1 MILENGGIF
10 GLDYGLISR
19 LREPNNAGDGEDC
32 VTVLSVDENNMA
44 EQFYYGGWNDDRC
57 SKPYSFV
64 CELFPE
70 GTPWSEQTITYP
82 TTGTGINDQRLV
94 FCHTWAGSDGPLIF
108 EKVFLPFGQII
119 VCLFGGII
127 DGISRRLAVIS
138 SHRR

>member
-64 CELFPE
+64 CELFPK
-70 GTPWSEQTITYP
+70 GTPWSQQTITYP
-82 TTGTGINDQRLV
+82 TTGTGIKSTVQF
-94 FCHTWAGSDGPLIF
+94 FCCPLIG
-108 EKVFLPFGQII
+108 LNGSGRPWT
-119 VCLFGGII
+119 GI
-127 DGISRRLAVIS
+127 
-138 SHRR
+138 